1 METEMVTVKH
11 YESPLGEILLAA
23 DETGLIGLWFMGQ
36 KYFARTLPKTCR
48 TGDSPILDSA
58 SKWLSIYFS
67 GNIPSFTPPLHLI
80 GTEFQTVVWNHLL
93 SIPYGTTVTYSAI
106 GKRIA
111 AGHGGTRFS
120 AQAVGGAVGHNPISI
135 IIPCHRVVAA
145 NGSLTG
151 YAGGILRK
159 VKLLTLEK
167 ANMHSLFI
175 PKKGTAL

>member
-36 KYFARTLPKTCR
+36 KYFARTLPKTYR

-93 SIPYGTTVTYSAI
+93 SVTYSAI

-151 YAGGILRK
+151 YAGGILPK

-167 ANMHSLFI
+167 ADMHSLFI

>member
-1 METEMVTVKH
+1 M
-11 YESPLGEILLAA
+11 
-23 DETGLIGLWFMGQ
+23 
-36 KYFARTLPKTCR
+36 
-48 TGDSPILDSA
+48 
-58 SKWLSIYFS
+58 YFS
-67 GNIPSFTPPLHLI
+67 GVIPSFTPPLHLI
-80 GTEFQTVVWNHLL
+80 GTEFQTAVWNHLL

-111 AGHGGTRFS
+111 ASRGGARIS

-167 ANMHSLFI
+167 ADMHSLFI
-175 PKKGTAL
+175 PKSGTAL

>member
-1 METEMVTVKH
+1 
-11 YESPLGEILLAA
+11 
-23 DETGLIGLWFMGQ
+23 MGQ
-36 KYFARTLPKTCR
+36 KYFARTLPKTYR

-93 SIPYGTTVTYSAI
+93 NPDGTTVTNSAI
-106 GKRIA
+106 GSGSPR
-111 AGHGGTRFS
+111 TRRHPVF

-151 YAGGILRK
+151 
-159 VKLLTLEK
+159 
-167 ANMHSLFI
+167 
-175 PKKGTAL
+175 

>member
-36 KYFARTLPKTCR
+36 KYFARTLPKTYR

-80 GTEFQTVVWNHLL
+80 GTEFQTVV
-93 SIPYGTTVTYSAI
+93 
-106 GKRIA
+106 
-111 AGHGGTRFS
+111 
-120 AQAVGGAVGHNPISI
+120 
-135 IIPCHRVVAA
+135 
-145 NGSLTG
+145 
-151 YAGGILRK
+151 
-159 VKLLTLEK
+159 
-167 ANMHSLFI
+167 
-175 PKKGTAL
+175 